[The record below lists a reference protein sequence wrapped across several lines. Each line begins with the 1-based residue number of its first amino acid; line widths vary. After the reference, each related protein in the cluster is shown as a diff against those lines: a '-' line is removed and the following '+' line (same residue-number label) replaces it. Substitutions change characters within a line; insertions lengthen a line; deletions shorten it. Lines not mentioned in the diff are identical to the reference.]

1 VRLPGWTCF
10 GALGPRIPAALVGL
24 GLLWAPAPALGAVTC
39 SLAGTT
45 LAVSLSTPEDAASVV
60 RAGTEIEVRAGA
72 TEVNCGGTP
81 TVDTVDTV
89 TVTDPSLGTT
99 TFTIDLSGG
108 EFGPGATTG
117 GEGASPEIEF
127 QVDLGGQFP
136 DRVVIVGTGGADN
149 ISFSGSGI
157 NLNAV
162 EAPAVDADVTAAGVE
177 EFEVRAG
184 ADADTVTGVPPI
196 GSAFGGRMI
205 LHGEAGADVLTGGVG
220 PDALFGGGGTD
231 VLAGAAGTDRLSG
244 EDDPDTIEGGAEADD
259 LFGNAGS
266 DDLVGQS
273 GDDRLDGGSGADVE
287 DGGEG
292 ADAFDQGPT
301 ANGGDTLAG
310 GNGFDIGAYDLRT
323 GNLTIEIGAP
333 AGDGEPGEGDVVE
346 GDVEAVLG
354 GSGDDALTGADV
366 VDNILRGGPGAD
378 VVDGSTGDD
387 TIDGDAGDDA
397 LSGGGGEDLVSFF
410 GAPAVTVNLATGTA
424 TGDGSDSLTG
434 FENAEGG
441 GHGDALIGSSGVNML
456 NGRAGGDA
464 LAGGDQDD
472 DLQGGDGNDSLAGDS
487 GNDRLRGNGG
497 SDTVSYVSSAGPVI
511 VDLRSGTGTGQ
522 GSDVL
527 QGIENATGGASDDA
541 IAGTDQRNVLTGGGG
556 NDSMFGLHG
565 DDDLRGSSGSDAVDG
580 GGGGDTI
587 AGGDGG
593 DILSGATGSDVFLEG
608 EQAGPNG
615 PDIIGGGSGRDLVS
629 YAGRRNGVRVS
640 VGGRGADGQKR
651 EGDQVGADVEKVRG
665 TRGRDVLAGNGKRN
679 ILIGAD
685 GNDLLQGRGGID
697 RLQGGAGH
705 DRLDGGPS
713 SDVCRGGGG
722 RDVLRNCG
730 KERRR
735 PR

>member
-1 VRLPGWTCF
+1 VTLPDRTCF
-10 GALGPRIPAALVGL
+10 GALGPRIRAVVVAL
-24 GLLWAPAPALGAVTC
+24 GLLWVPAPAWGAVTC

-45 LAVSLSTPEDAASVV
+45 LSVNLSAPEDAASVV

-72 TEVNCGGTP
+72 LVVSCGGTP
-81 TVDTVDTV
+81 SVDTVDTV
-89 TVTDPSLGTT
+89 TVTDPSIGTT

-108 EFGPGATTG
+108 PFEPGASTG
-117 GEGASPEIEF
+117 GEGTSPEIEF
-127 QVDLGGQFP
+127 QIDLGGQFP
-136 DRVVIVGTGGADN
+136 DRLVIVGTGGADD

-157 NLNAV
+157 NLNAA
-162 EAPAVDADVTAAGVE
+162 ETPAVDADVTAAGVE

-184 ADADTVTGVPPI
+184 ADADTVTGSPTI
-196 GSAFGGRMI
+196 GSAFGARMI
-205 LHGEAGADVLTGGVG
+205 LRGEEGADVLTGGLG
-220 PDALFGGGGTD
+220 PDEMFGGGGAD
-231 VLAGAAGTDRLSG
+231 VLDGAGGADRLSG
-244 EDDPDTIEGGAEADD
+244 DDDIDTIEGGAEADD
-259 LFGNAGS
+259 LFGNTGS
-266 DDLVGQS
+266 DDLDGQG

-287 DGGEG
+287 VGGDG

-301 ANGGDTLAG
+301 ANGADTLVG
-310 GNGFDIGAYDLRT
+310 GNGFDLGAYDLRT
-323 GNLTIEIGAP
+323 GNLAVEIGAP

-378 VVDGSTGDD
+378 VVAGGTGGD
-387 TIDGDAGDDA
+387 TIDGDAGGDA

-410 GAPAVTVNLATGTA
+410 GAPAVTVNLTTGTA
-424 TGDGSDSLTG
+424 TGEGSDTLSG

-441 GHGDALIGSSGVNML
+441 GHGDALIGSAAVNVL

-464 LAGGDQDD
+464 LAGGDEDD
-472 DLQGGDGNDSLAGDS
+472 ELQGGDGNDSLAGD
-487 GNDRLRGNGG
+487 GGDDQLRGNGG
-497 SDTVSYVSSAGPVI
+497 SDTASYAGSAGPVTI
-511 VDLRSGTGTGQ
+511 DLRSGTGTGQ
-522 GSDVL
+522 GSDTL
-527 QGIENATGGASDDA
+527 QGIENATGGASDDG
-541 IAGTDQRNVLTGGGG
+541 ILGTDQANVLNGGGG
-556 NDSMFGLHG
+556 NDTIFGLHG
-565 DDDLRGSSGSDAVDG
+565 DDDLRGSSGSDAVDA

-593 DILSGATGSDVFLEG
+593 DTLAGVTGSDVFLEG
-608 EQAGPNG
+608 EQDGPNG
-615 PDIIGGGSGRDLVS
+615 ADVIGGGSGRDLVS

-640 VGGRGADGQKR
+640 VGARGADGQKR

-665 TRGRDVLAGNGKRN
+665 TRGRDALVGNGKRN

-713 SDVCRGGGG
+713 NDVCRGGGG
-722 RDVLRNCG
+722 RDVLRDCG